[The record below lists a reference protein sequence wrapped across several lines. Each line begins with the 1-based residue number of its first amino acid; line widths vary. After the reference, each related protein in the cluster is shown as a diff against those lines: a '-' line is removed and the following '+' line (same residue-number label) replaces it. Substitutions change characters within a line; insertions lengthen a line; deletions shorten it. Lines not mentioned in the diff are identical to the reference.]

1 MIVLRKDLNVYQPK
15 LSIESCIILEKLYGS
30 ITAPIEKT
38 VPSLSE
44 QVFLLSLCLR
54 QYMLS
59 EDDIY
64 ELFDDIESP
73 YELILALYEEAGLID
88 TKQDSNASER
98 QETTSDDKIEED
110 KPQTFEEMC
119 NDMLVQCLAIGLSR
133 QEFYQSTLKEIIQCV
148 DAYKTQQQNKL
159 EEEAYFS
166 WQTANLIGI
175 SVARLLSKEAKY
187 PKLEEA
193 YPFINGTEDSKKVD
207 EHGMT
212 PEEAQTNA
220 MIYEWCLAMADR
232 QEKKKAKQQKE
243 TETGKVEVE

>member
-1 MIVLRKDLNVYQPK
+1 MIVLRKDLQVFQPK

-38 VPSLSE
+38 MPSLSE

-54 QYMLS
+54 QYNLT
-59 EDDIY
+59 EDQIY
-64 ELFDDIESP
+64 ELFDEVDEP
-73 YELILALYEEAGLID
+73 YMLIFDLYTEAGLINQEQNSESVNEEQTTD
-88 TKQDSNASER
+88 KQEE
-98 QETTSDDKIEED
+98 QE
-110 KPQTFEEMC
+110 PQTFEEMC

-133 QEFYQSTLKEIIQCV
+133 QEFYQSTLKEITQCV
-148 DAYKTQQQNKL
+148 DAYKTQQQNQL
-159 EEEAYFS
+159 EEQAYFS

-212 PEEAQTNA
+212 AEEAQTNA
-220 MIYEWCLAMADR
+220 MILEWCMLMQER
-232 QEKKKAKQQKE
+232 QEKKKAKEKLNE
-243 TETGKVEVE
+243 SVSSE

>member
-1 MIVLRKDLNVYQPK
+1 MIVLRQNLNIYQPK

-30 ITAPIEKT
+30 ITAPIEKQ

-59 EDDIY
+59 EDEIY
-64 ELFDDIESP
+64 ELVDDIDDLFS
-73 YELILALYEEAGLID
+73 LILALYESAGLINQD
-88 TKQDSNASER
+88 TEQNASEG
-98 QETTSDDKIEED
+98 QEMTNKDELESNV
-110 KPQTFEEMC
+110 PQTFEEMA

-133 QEFYQSTLKEIIQCV
+133 QEFYQSTLKEVVQCV
-148 DAYKTQQQNKL
+148 EAYKTQQQNKL
-159 EEEAYFS
+159 EEQAYFD
-166 WQTANLIGI
+166 WQLANLIGV

-193 YPFINGTEDSKKVD
+193 YPFINGTEDKPKLD

-212 PEEAQTNA
+212 AEEAQTNA
-220 MIYEWCLAMADR
+220 MIYEWALAMADK
-232 QEKKKAKQQKE
+232 QAKKKAKE
-243 TETGKVEVE
+243 EELNESMSSE